1 MVEEESEAET
11 PPKGALPL
19 LRSPWA
25 RCFLVSLFVA
35 VIAMTQSRSIGLVGE
50 GSMYE
55 LFALVFLIA
64 MFGSALHERL
74 ITLYKP

>member
-1 MVEEESEAET
+1 MVEEDSPAATPSE
-11 PPKGALPL
+11 GALPL
-19 LRSPWA
+19 LRPSWV

-35 VIAMTQSRSIGLVGE
+35 VIVMTQSRSMAIVSA

-74 ITLYKP
+74 VTLYKP

>member
-1 MVEEESEAET
+1 MLEEDPAAAT
-11 PPKGALPL
+11 ARKGELRL
-19 LRSPWA
+19 LRPPWA
-25 RCFLVSLFVA
+25 RCFMVSLFVA
-35 VIAMTQSRSIGLVGE
+35 VMVMTQSRRMGIVSA

-74 ITLYKP
+74 VTLYKP